1 MTTRSDLRVA
11 LEILTEGGAAPIPKN
26 YKSKSF
32 TAEVVRIEKASRP
45 WTQGKGIQGVGIG
58 HKHSVGKS
66 TGDLVLKVYVEK
78 KRTMAG
84 LNNPVPK
91 SVKIGSMKAM
101 PTDVEEIGK
110 VQAETFTQRVRPAM
124 PGCGLIHPAPPDSV
138 GTFGCLVK
146 KTKNKKT
153 LYILSNSHVLANE
166 GLAAIGDHIVQPG
179 TLDGGTAPADSI
191 ATLAEF
197 VPFDF
202 TTATYPNFVDAAIA
216 KVTRKGDVIDKIR
229 ILNVKPQGSSSVVR
243 IGMAVHKVGRTT
255 DYTTGEIKDIDY
267 RLALNYAKPG
277 GGKGRV
283 GFRDQVLCTR
293 YTAGGDSGSA
303 VLSKNSNKVVGLH
316 FAGSPSTSI
325 FNKITHVLS
334 LLDIQ
339 IA

>member
-1 MTTRSDLRVA
+1 MADRSDLRVA
-11 LEILTEGGAAPIPKN
+11 LEILTEGVAAPIPQQF
-26 YKSKSF
+26 KSESF
-32 TAEVVRIEKASRP
+32 TAEVVRMEKASRP

-58 HKHSVGKS
+58 HKHTVGKS
-66 TGDLVLKVYVEK
+66 IGDLVLKVYVEK
-78 KRTMAG
+78 KKPMKG
-84 LNNPVPK
+84 LSNPVPK
-91 SVKIGSMKAM
+91 SVKIGPMKSM

-110 VQAETFTQRVRPAM
+110 VQAESFTQKVRPAM
-124 PGCGLIHPAPPDSV
+124 PGCGVGHPKITV
-138 GTFGCLVK
+138 GTFGCLVR
-146 KTKNKKT
+146 KTNDKKT

-166 GLAAIGDHIVQPG
+166 GLAKIGDHAVQPG
-179 TLDGGTAPADSI
+179 IYDGGNSPADSI
-191 ATLAEF
+191 ATLAQF

-229 ILNVKPQGSSSVVR
+229 ILNVKPQGSSTVVR

-255 DYTTGEIKDIDY
+255 DYTIGEIKDVDY

-325 FNKITHVLS
+325 FNKITHVLD